1 MSKKEKNM
9 KAKYL
14 LLTMFWVGILSAC
27 TNAETFKDVLYF
39 TGTEDSP
46 AVKYTIDG
54 PTEIGVT
61 VSASCQTMSDQ
72 SIRIKVDPDKLEGY
86 NALYGKKY
94 KIVPTE
100 DYMLSNNEIVLKAG
114 GNISEQLIFSLLRTT
129 NLEEGVTY
137 CVPLTITDV
146 TGDMPVL
153 DSSRTMYLVLN
164 QVMIVNAATLLG
176 TNMQL
181 PFENEPSLAS
191 VPQVTMEARVKVNKF
206 ATASPYISTVM
217 GVEEE
222 FLLRFGD
229 VTIKP
234 NQIQLAGG
242 GFPVTG
248 KTEFEVDKWYHL
260 AVVFDGSSIKLYVN
274 GELDGQVDA
283 PRRPIT
289 LCGTTD
295 KRRFCIGSSL
305 NSRFLNGSISEVRV
319 WKKALTQNEIQNN
332 MCYISPDYY
341 QDMIAYWRF
350 NEGEGSVIK
359 DWTCLLYTS
368 DAADDLIGLLVGQK
382 E

>member
-1 MSKKEKNM
+1 M

-14 LLTMFWVGILSAC
+14 LLTIFWVGILSAC
-27 TNAETFKDVLYF
+27 TNVETFKDVLYS

-54 PTEIGVT
+54 PAEIGVT
-61 VSASCQTMSDQ
+61 VSASCQATSDQ
-72 SIRIKVDPDKLEGY
+72 TIRVRVDQDKLEGY

-94 KIVPTE
+94 KMVPTE
-100 DYMLSNNEIVLKAG
+100 DYMLSNDEIVLKAG
-114 GNISEQLIFSLLRTT
+114 ENISEQLIFSLLRAS
-129 NLEEGVTY
+129 NFEEGVTY

-146 TGDMPVL
+146 TGGMPVL
-153 DSSRTMYLVLN
+153 DSSRTVYLVLN
-164 QVMIVNAATLLG
+164 QVMVVNAANLSR

-181 PFENEPSLAS
+181 PFESDPSLAA
-191 VPQVTMEARVKVNKF
+191 VPQVTMEARVKVNNF
-206 ATASPYISTVM
+206 ASSSPFISTVM

-229 VTIKP
+229 TTIKP

-260 AVVFDGSSIKLYVN
+260 AVVFVGSTIKLYVN

-283 PRRPIT
+283 PRGPVI
-289 LCGTTD
+289 LCGNTD
-295 KRRFCIGSSL
+295 KRRFCIGSSV
-305 NSRFLNGSISEVRV
+305 NSRYLDGSISEVRV
-319 WKKALTQNEIQNN
+319 WKRALTQNEIQNN

-341 QDMIAYWRF
+341 QDMVAYWRF
-350 NEGEGSVIK
+350 NEGGGSVIK
-359 DWTCLLYTS
+359 DWTGNGWDISRSLNWTEGVRCP
-368 DAADDLIGLLVGQK
+368 

>member
-1 MSKKEKNM
+1 M

-14 LLTMFWVGILSAC
+14 LLTIFWVGILSAC
-27 TNAETFKDVLYF
+27 TNVETFKDVLYF

-54 PTEIGVT
+54 PAEIGVT
-61 VSASCQTMSDQ
+61 VSASCQATSDQ
-72 SIRIKVDPDKLEGY
+72 TIRVRVDQDKLEGY

-94 KIVPTE
+94 KMVPTE
-100 DYMLSNNEIVLKAG
+100 DYMLSNDEIVLKAG
-114 GNISEQLIFSLLRTT
+114 ENISEQLIFSLLRAS
-129 NLEEGVTY
+129 NFEEGVTY

-146 TGDMPVL
+146 TGGMPVL
-153 DSSRTMYLVLN
+153 DSSRTVYLVLN
-164 QVMIVNAATLLG
+164 QVMVVNAANLSR

-181 PFENEPSLAS
+181 PFESDPSLAA
-191 VPQVTMEARVKVNKF
+191 VPQVTMEARVKVNNF
-206 ATASPYISTVM
+206 ASSSPFISTVM

-229 VTIKP
+229 TTIKP

-260 AVVFDGSSIKLYVN
+260 AVVFDGSTIKLYVN

-283 PRRPIT
+283 PRGPVI
-289 LCGTTD
+289 LCGNTD
-295 KRRFCIGSSL
+295 KRRFCIGSSV
-305 NSRFLNGSISEVRV
+305 NSRYLEGSISEVRV
-319 WKKALTQNEIQNN
+319 WKRALTQNEIQNN

-341 QDMIAYWRF
+341 QDMVAYWRF
-350 NEGEGSVIK
+350 NEGGGSVIK
-359 DWTCLLYTS
+359 DWTGNGWDISRSLNWTEGVRCP
-368 DAADDLIGLLVGQK
+368 

>member
-1 MSKKEKNM
+1 M

-14 LLTMFWVGILSAC
+14 LLTIFWVGILSAC
-27 TNAETFKDVLYF
+27 MNVETFKDVLYF

-54 PTEIGVT
+54 PAEIGVT
-61 VSASCQTMSDQ
+61 VSASCQATSDQ
-72 SIRIKVDPDKLEGY
+72 TIRVRVDQDKLEGY

-94 KIVPTE
+94 KMVPTE
-100 DYMLSNNEIVLKAG
+100 DYMLSNDEIVLKAG
-114 GNISEQLIFSLLRTT
+114 ENISEQLIFSLLRAS
-129 NLEEGVTY
+129 NFEEGVTY

-146 TGDMPVL
+146 TGGMPVL
-153 DSSRTMYLVLN
+153 DSSRTVYLVLN
-164 QVMIVNAATLLG
+164 QVMVVNAANLSR

-181 PFENEPSLAS
+181 PFESDPSLAA

-206 ATASPYISTVM
+206 ASSSPFISTVM

-229 VTIKP
+229 TTIKP

-260 AVVFDGSSIKLYVN
+260 AVVFDGSTIKLYVN

-283 PRRPIT
+283 PRGPVI
-289 LCGTTD
+289 LCGNTD
-295 KRRFCIGSSL
+295 KRRFCIGSSV
-305 NSRFLNGSISEVRV
+305 NSRYLDGSISEVRV
-319 WKKALTQNEIQNN
+319 WKRALTQNEIQNN

-341 QDMIAYWRF
+341 QDMVAYWRF
-350 NEGEGSVIK
+350 NEGGGSVIK
-359 DWTCLLYTS
+359 DWTGNGWDISRSLNWTEGVRCP
-368 DAADDLIGLLVGQK
+368 

>member
-1 MSKKEKNM
+1 M

-14 LLTMFWVGILSAC
+14 LLTIFWVGILSAC
-27 TNAETFKDVLYF
+27 TNVETFKDVLYF

-54 PTEIGVT
+54 PAEIGVT
-61 VSASCQTMSDQ
+61 VSASCQVTSDQ
-72 SIRIKVDPDKLEGY
+72 IIRVRVDQDKLEGY

-94 KIVPTE
+94 KMVPTK
-100 DYMLSNNEIVLKAG
+100 DYMLSNDEIVLKAG
-114 GNISEQLIFSLLRTT
+114 ENISEKLIFSLLRAS
-129 NLEEGVTY
+129 NFEEGVTY

-146 TGDMPVL
+146 TGGMPVL
-153 DSSRTMYLVLN
+153 DSSRTVYLVLN
-164 QVMIVNAATLLG
+164 QVMVVNAANLSR

-181 PFENEPSLAS
+181 PFESDPSLAA

-206 ATASPYISTVM
+206 ASSSPFISTVM

-229 VTIKP
+229 TTIKP

-260 AVVFDGSSIKLYVN
+260 AVVFDGSTIKLYVN

-283 PRRPIT
+283 PRGPVI
-289 LCGTTD
+289 LCGNTD
-295 KRRFCIGSSL
+295 KRRFCIGSSV
-305 NSRFLNGSISEVRV
+305 NSRYLDGSISEVRV
-319 WKKALTQNEIQNN
+319 WKRALTQNEIQNN

-341 QDMIAYWRF
+341 QDMVAYWRF
-350 NEGEGSVIK
+350 NEGGGAVIK
-359 DWTCLLYTS
+359 DWTGNGWDISRTLNWTEGVRCP
-368 DAADDLIGLLVGQK
+368 

>member
-1 MSKKEKNM
+1 MSKKKKDM
-9 KAKYL
+9 KIKYI
-14 LLTMFWVGILSAC
+14 LLTIFWVGILSAC

-100 DYMLSNNEIVLKAG
+100 DYMLSNNEIMLKAG

-153 DSSRTMYLVLN
+153 ESSRTMFLVLN
-164 QVMIVNAATLLG
+164 QVMIVNAATLSR

-181 PFENEPSLAS
+181 PFESEPSLAS

-206 ATASPYISTVM
+206 ATASPYISTVI

-242 GFPVTG
+242 GYPVTG

-283 PRRPIT
+283 PRGPII
-289 LCGTTD
+289 LCGNTD

-305 NSRFLNGSISEVRV
+305 NSRFLDGSISEVRV

-359 DWTCLLYTS
+359 DWTGNGWDINKTLSWTEGVRCP
-368 DAADDLIGLLVGQK
+368 

>member
-1 MSKKEKNM
+1 M

-14 LLTMFWVGILSAC
+14 LLTIFWVGILSAC
-27 TNAETFKDVLYF
+27 TNVETFKDVLYF

-54 PTEIGVT
+54 PAEIGVT
-61 VSASCQTMSDQ
+61 VSASCQATSDQ
-72 SIRIKVDPDKLEGY
+72 TIRVRVDQDKLEGY

-94 KIVPTE
+94 KMVPTE
-100 DYMLSNNEIVLKAG
+100 DYMLSNDEIVLKAG
-114 GNISEQLIFSLLRTT
+114 ENISEQLIFSLLRAS
-129 NLEEGVTY
+129 NFEEGVTY

-146 TGDMPVL
+146 TGGMPVL
-153 DSSRTMYLVLN
+153 DSSRTVYLVLN
-164 QVMIVNAATLLG
+164 QVMVVNAANLSR

-181 PFENEPSLAS
+181 PFESDPSLAA
-191 VPQVTMEARVKVNKF
+191 VPQVTMEARVKVNNF
-206 ATASPYISTVM
+206 ASSSPFISTVM

-229 VTIKP
+229 TTIKP

-260 AVVFDGSSIKLYVN
+260 AVVFDGSTIKLYVN

-283 PRRPIT
+283 PRGPVI
-289 LCGTTD
+289 LCGNTD
-295 KRRFCIGSSL
+295 KRRFCIGSSV
-305 NSRFLNGSISEVRV
+305 NSRYLDGSISEVRV
-319 WKKALTQNEIQNN
+319 WKRALTQNEIQNN
-332 MCYISPDYY
+332 LCYISPDYY
-341 QDMIAYWRF
+341 QDMVAYWRF
-350 NEGEGSVIK
+350 NEGGGSVIK
-359 DWTCLLYTS
+359 DWTGNGWDISRSLNWTEGVRCT
-368 DAADDLIGLLVGQK
+368 

>member
-1 MSKKEKNM
+1 M

-14 LLTMFWVGILSAC
+14 LLTIFGVGILSAC
-27 TNAETFKDVLYF
+27 TNVETFKDVLYF

-54 PTEIGVT
+54 PAEIGVT
-61 VSASCQTMSDQ
+61 VSASCQATSDQ
-72 SIRIKVDPDKLEGY
+72 TIRVRVDQDKLEGY

-94 KIVPTE
+94 KMVPTE
-100 DYMLSNNEIVLKAG
+100 DYMLSNDEIVLKAG
-114 GNISEQLIFSLLRTT
+114 ENISEQLIFSLLRAS
-129 NLEEGVTY
+129 NFEEGVTY

-146 TGDMPVL
+146 TGGMPVL
-153 DSSRTMYLVLN
+153 DSSRTVYLVLN
-164 QVMIVNAATLLG
+164 QVMVVNAANLSR

-181 PFENEPSLAS
+181 PFESDPSLAA

-206 ATASPYISTVM
+206 ASSSPFISTVM

-229 VTIKP
+229 TTIKP

-260 AVVFDGSSIKLYVN
+260 AVVFDGSTIKLYVN

-283 PRRPIT
+283 PRGPVI
-289 LCGTTD
+289 LCGNTD
-295 KRRFCIGSSL
+295 KRRYCIGSSV
-305 NSRFLNGSISEVRV
+305 NSRYLDGSISEVRV
-319 WKKALTQNEIQNN
+319 WKRALTQNEIQNN

-341 QDMIAYWRF
+341 QDMVAYWRF
-350 NEGEGSVIK
+350 NEGGGSVIK
-359 DWTCLLYTS
+359 DWTGNGWDISRSLNWTEGVRCP
-368 DAADDLIGLLVGQK
+368 

>member
-1 MSKKEKNM
+1 M

-14 LLTMFWVGILSAC
+14 LLTIFWVGILSAC
-27 TNAETFKDVLYF
+27 TNVETFKDVLYF

-54 PTEIGVT
+54 PAEIGVT
-61 VSASCQTMSDQ
+61 VSASCQATSDQ
-72 SIRIKVDPDKLEGY
+72 TIRVRVDQDKLEGY

-94 KIVPTE
+94 KMVPTE
-100 DYMLSNNEIVLKAG
+100 DYMLSNDEIVLKAG
-114 GNISEQLIFSLLRTT
+114 ENNSEQLIFSLLRAS
-129 NLEEGVTY
+129 NIEEGVTY

-146 TGDMPVL
+146 TGGMPVL
-153 DSSRTMYLVLN
+153 DSSRTVYLVLN
-164 QVMIVNAATLLG
+164 QVMVVNAANLSR

-181 PFENEPSLAS
+181 PFESDPSLAA
-191 VPQVTMEARVKVNKF
+191 VPQVTMEARVKVNNF
-206 ATASPYISTVM
+206 ASSSPFISTVM

-229 VTIKP
+229 TTIKP

-260 AVVFDGSSIKLYVN
+260 AVVFDGSTIKLYVN

-283 PRRPIT
+283 PRGPVI
-289 LCGTTD
+289 LCGNTD
-295 KRRFCIGSSL
+295 KRRFCIGSSV
-305 NSRFLNGSISEVRV
+305 NSRYLDGSISEVRV
-319 WKKALTQNEIQNN
+319 WKRALTQNEIQNN

-341 QDMIAYWRF
+341 QDMVAYWRF
-350 NEGEGSVIK
+350 NEGGGSVIK
-359 DWTCLLYTS
+359 DWTGNGWDISRSLNWTEGVRCP
-368 DAADDLIGLLVGQK
+368 

>member
-1 MSKKEKNM
+1 M

-14 LLTMFWVGILSAC
+14 LLTIFWVGILSAC
-27 TNAETFKDVLYF
+27 TNVETFKDVLYF

-54 PTEIGVT
+54 PAEIGVT
-61 VSASCQTMSDQ
+61 VSASCQVTSDQ
-72 SIRIKVDPDKLEGY
+72 IIRVRVDQDKLEGY

-94 KIVPTE
+94 KMVPTK
-100 DYMLSNNEIVLKAG
+100 DYMLSNDEIVLKAG
-114 GNISEQLIFSLLRTT
+114 ENISEQLIFSLLRAS
-129 NLEEGVTY
+129 NFEEGVTY

-146 TGDMPVL
+146 TGGMPVL
-153 DSSRTMYLVLN
+153 DSSRTVYLVLN
-164 QVMIVNAATLLG
+164 QVMVVNAANLSR

-181 PFENEPSLAS
+181 PFESDPSLAA

-206 ATASPYISTVM
+206 ASSSPFISTIM

-229 VTIKP
+229 TTIKP

-260 AVVFDGSSIKLYVN
+260 AVVFDGSTIKLYVN

-283 PRRPIT
+283 PRGPVI
-289 LCGTTD
+289 LCGNTD
-295 KRRFCIGSSL
+295 KRRFCIGSSV
-305 NSRFLNGSISEVRV
+305 NSRYLDGSISEVRV
-319 WKKALTQNEIQNN
+319 WKRALTQNEIQNN

-341 QDMIAYWRF
+341 QDMVAYWRF
-350 NEGEGSVIK
+350 NEGGGAVIK
-359 DWTCLLYTS
+359 DWTGNGWDISRTLNWTEGVRCP
-368 DAADDLIGLLVGQK
+368 

>member
-1 MSKKEKNM
+1 M

-14 LLTMFWVGILSAC
+14 LLTIFWVGILSAC
-27 TNAETFKDVLYF
+27 TNVETFKDVLYF

-54 PTEIGVT
+54 PAEIGVT
-61 VSASCQTMSDQ
+61 VSASCQVTSDQ
-72 SIRIKVDPDKLEGY
+72 IIRVRVDQDKLEGY

-94 KIVPTE
+94 KMVPTK
-100 DYMLSNNEIVLKAG
+100 DYMLSNDEIILKAG
-114 GNISEQLIFSLLRTT
+114 ENISEQLIFSLLRAS
-129 NLEEGVTY
+129 NFEEGVTY

-146 TGDMPVL
+146 TGGMPVL
-153 DSSRTMYLVLN
+153 DSSRTVYLVLN
-164 QVMIVNAATLLG
+164 QVMVVNAANLSR

-181 PFENEPSLAS
+181 PFESDPSLAA

-206 ATASPYISTVM
+206 ASSSPFISTVM

-229 VTIKP
+229 TTIKP

-260 AVVFDGSSIKLYVN
+260 AVVFDGSTIKLYVN

-283 PRRPIT
+283 PRGPVI
-289 LCGTTD
+289 LCGNTD
-295 KRRFCIGSSL
+295 KRRFCIGSSV
-305 NSRFLNGSISEVRV
+305 NSRYLDGSISEVRV
-319 WKKALTQNEIQNN
+319 WKRALTQNEIQNN

-341 QDMIAYWRF
+341 QDMVAYWRF
-350 NEGEGSVIK
+350 NEGGGAVIK
-359 DWTCLLYTS
+359 DWTGNGWDISRSLNWTEGVRCP
-368 DAADDLIGLLVGQK
+368 

>member
-1 MSKKEKNM
+1 M

-14 LLTMFWVGILSAC
+14 LLTIFWVGILSAC
-27 TNAETFKDVLYF
+27 TNVETFKDVLYF

-54 PTEIGVT
+54 PAEIGVT
-61 VSASCQTMSDQ
+61 VSASCQATSDQ
-72 SIRIKVDPDKLEGY
+72 TIRVRVDQDKLERY

-94 KIVPTE
+94 KMVPTE
-100 DYMLSNNEIVLKAG
+100 DYMLSNDEIVLKAG
-114 GNISEQLIFSLLRTT
+114 ENISEQLIFSLLRAS
-129 NLEEGVTY
+129 NFEEGVTY

-146 TGDMPVL
+146 TGGMPVL
-153 DSSRTMYLVLN
+153 DSSRTVYLVLN
-164 QVMIVNAATLLG
+164 QVMVVNAANLSR

-181 PFENEPSLAS
+181 PFESDPSLAA
-191 VPQVTMEARVKVNKF
+191 VPQVTMEARVKVNNF
-206 ATASPYISTVM
+206 ASSSPFISTVM

-229 VTIKP
+229 TTIKP

-260 AVVFDGSSIKLYVN
+260 AVVFDGSTIKLYVN

-283 PRRPIT
+283 PRGPVI
-289 LCGTTD
+289 LCGNTD
-295 KRRFCIGSSL
+295 KRRFCIGSSV
-305 NSRFLNGSISEVRV
+305 NSRYLDGSISEVRV
-319 WKKALTQNEIQNN
+319 WKRALTQNEIQNN

-341 QDMIAYWRF
+341 QDMVAYWRF
-350 NEGEGSVIK
+350 NEGGGSVIK
-359 DWTCLLYTS
+359 DWTGNGWDISRSLNWTEGVRCP
-368 DAADDLIGLLVGQK
+368 

>member
-1 MSKKEKNM
+1 M

-14 LLTMFWVGILSAC
+14 LLTIFWVGILSAC
-27 TNAETFKDVLYF
+27 TNVETFKDVLYF

-54 PTEIGVT
+54 PAEIGVT
-61 VSASCQTMSDQ
+61 VSASCQVTSDQ
-72 SIRIKVDPDKLEGY
+72 IIRVRVDQDKLEGY

-94 KIVPTE
+94 KMVPTK
-100 DYMLSNNEIVLKAG
+100 DYMLSNDEIVLKAG
-114 GNISEQLIFSLLRTT
+114 ENISEQLIFSLLRAS
-129 NLEEGVTY
+129 NFEEGVTY

-146 TGDMPVL
+146 TGGMPVL
-153 DSSRTMYLVLN
+153 DSSRTIYLVLN
-164 QVMIVNAATLLG
+164 QVMVVNAANLSR

-181 PFENEPSLAS
+181 PFESDPSLAA

-206 ATASPYISTVM
+206 ASSSPFISTVM

-229 VTIKP
+229 TTIKP

-260 AVVFDGSSIKLYVN
+260 AVVFDGSTIKLYVN

-283 PRRPIT
+283 PRGPVI
-289 LCGTTD
+289 LCGNTD
-295 KRRFCIGSSL
+295 KRRFCIGSSV
-305 NSRFLNGSISEVRV
+305 NSRYLDGSISEVRV
-319 WKKALTQNEIQNN
+319 WKRALTQNEIQNN

-341 QDMIAYWRF
+341 QDMVAYWRF
-350 NEGEGSVIK
+350 NEGGGAVIK
-359 DWTCLLYTS
+359 DWTGNGWDISRTLNWTEGVRCP
-368 DAADDLIGLLVGQK
+368 

>member
-1 MSKKEKNM
+1 M

-14 LLTMFWVGILSAC
+14 LLTIFWVGILSAC
-27 TNAETFKDVLYF
+27 TNVETFKDVLYF

-54 PTEIGVT
+54 PAEIGVT
-61 VSASCQTMSDQ
+61 VSASCQATSDQ
-72 SIRIKVDPDKLEGY
+72 IIRVRVDQDKLEGY

-94 KIVPTE
+94 KMVPTK
-100 DYMLSNNEIVLKAG
+100 DYMLSNDEIVLKAG
-114 GNISEQLIFSLLRTT
+114 ENISEQLIFSLLRAS
-129 NLEEGVTY
+129 NFEEGVTY

-146 TGDMPVL
+146 TGGMPVL
-153 DSSRTMYLVLN
+153 DSSRTVYLVLN
-164 QVMIVNAATLLG
+164 QVMVVNAANLSR

-181 PFENEPSLAS
+181 PFESDPSLAA

-206 ATASPYISTVM
+206 ASSSPFISTVM

-229 VTIKP
+229 TTIKP

-260 AVVFDGSSIKLYVN
+260 AVVFDGSTIKLYVN

-283 PRRPIT
+283 PRGPVI
-289 LCGTTD
+289 LCGNTD
-295 KRRFCIGSSL
+295 KRRFCIGSSV
-305 NSRFLNGSISEVRV
+305 NSRYLDGSISEVRV
-319 WKKALTQNEIQNN
+319 WKRALTQNEIQNN

-341 QDMIAYWRF
+341 QDMVAYWRF
-350 NEGEGSVIK
+350 NEGGGAVIK
-359 DWTCLLYTS
+359 DWTGNGWDISRTLNWTEGVRCP
-368 DAADDLIGLLVGQK
+368 